1 MVSSGSSTAPRR
13 LILPASNAPV
23 LPCRDGRMYLAGAE
37 DGHIYKCSTSY
48 SEQYLEAYNGHIG
61 PVYQVQWSPFRSD
74 LFISCSADWSIKL
87 WAEGKVSASST
98 LCCNCCTSPAGQ
110 CARPMV
116 TVPSPVLLVLISAP

>member
-1 MVSSGSSTAPRR
+1 
-13 LILPASNAPV
+13 
-23 LPCRDGRMYLAGAE
+23 MYLAGAE

-98 LCCNCCTSPAGQ
+98 LCCNCCTLSLE
-110 CARPMV
+110 V
-116 TVPSPVLLVLISAP
+116 TVPDSCNLFPAVCCLS

>member
-1 MVSSGSSTAPRR
+1 MVSSGSSTVLRR
-13 LILPASNAPV
+13 LILPASHAAV

-98 LCCNCCTSPAGQ
+98 LCCTCPGGQ
-110 CARPMV
+110 CARPMIA
-116 TVPSPVLLVLISAP
+116 VPSPVLFVLISGPAM